1 MMTKQN
7 THHLSHEE
15 LIEHARQLEHENQKL
30 RRAADMLT
38 AISELVRNA
47 GGNSTLEAVARLRG
61 RALMQQAYSF
71 LALNALEFD
80 AGEWEPK
87 KQVRHLRE
95 QIQLAKKHLLK
106 ADTEDNKLDEFVVL
120 VSDKDGL
127 KYTKLHYSFSEALA
141 DYMERR
147 TFSESLVD
155 KMPNLSNHR
164 CKIRY
169 KGVDLAILGEQP

>member
-1 MMTKQN
+1 MTKQN

-61 RALMQQAYSF
+61 RALMQQAHSF

-95 QIQLAKKHLLK
+95 QIELAKRHLLK
-106 ADTEDNKLDEFVVL
+106 ADTLDAELDEFIVTAGNK
-120 VSDKDGL
+120 SCGI
-127 KYTKLHYSFSEALA
+127 YTKLHYSFSDALA
-141 DYMERR
+141 DYMENRHQP
-147 TFSESLVD
+147 S
-155 KMPNLSNHR
+155 

-169 KGVDLAILGEQP
+169 KGIDLVISGGDQ